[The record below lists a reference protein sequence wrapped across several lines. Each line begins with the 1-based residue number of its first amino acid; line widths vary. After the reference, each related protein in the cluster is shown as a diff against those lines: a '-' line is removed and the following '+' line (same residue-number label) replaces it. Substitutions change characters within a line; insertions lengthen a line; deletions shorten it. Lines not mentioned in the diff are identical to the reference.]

1 MLPEPI
7 NQFEESTEMA
17 SMINTNISSQTAQR
31 NLNSSQASLT
41 TALQRLSS
49 GLRINSA
56 KDDAAGSAIA
66 ERMTSQVRGL
76 NQAVRNANDGISLA
90 QTAEGAVS
98 NIADSLQRMR
108 ELAVQASNASN
119 SATDRASLQKEVSQ
133 LVQQINS
140 VASQTNFNGVSLL
153 DGTFA
158 NAGFQVGAN
167 ANQTITIN
175 SIGNMQ
181 ANALGVGSTSSFS
194 TTITGATIGDQ
205 TNSSSGFSGVGG
217 LYAGALTLN
226 GIAVGATTSDGV
238 STVFSDGSAIA
249 KAAAINAVSGQTGVT
264 ATVGATTIQGA
275 AVGTAGGAFS
285 FDLNGVTISG
295 ITGTV
300 DANANANAV
309 AAAINAKSVQTGV
322 TAAYDTSSNAL
333 TLTAADGRNIEI
345 HNGTM
350 GDTGLT
356 DDTFAF
362 GKVSLSST
370 SANGIQVGGTAAM
383 DQASVS
389 STVTGTGG
397 AYDFSINGVRFTG
410 TTGTNVTKNGE
421 DLVKAINAKSQQ
433 TGVVASF
440 DKDSASLILNA
451 GQDIVIDDDPGGT
464 GGSTAGD
471 SAVAAAT
478 TTADAG
484 TANTVLGF
492 IEQDQSATVTVGAG
506 VATLDLT
513 TVAGAQTAIQTLD
526 AALQTVNNARADL
539 GALQNRFTSSISNLQ
554 TTSDNLSAARSR
566 IQDADFAAETA
577 NLSRAQILQ
586 QAGTAMLAQA
596 NSAPQQVLKLLG

>member
-1 MLPEPI
+1 
-7 NQFEESTEMA
+7 MA
-17 SMINTNISSQTAQR
+17 SMINTNISSMTAQR
-31 NLNSSQASLT
+31 NLNMSQASLT

-90 QTAEGAVS
+90 QTAEGAIT
-98 NIADSLQRMR
+98 NIADALQRMR

-119 SATDRASLQKEVSQ
+119 SSTDRASLQKEVTQ

-140 VASQTNFNGVSLL
+140 VASQTNFNGVNLL

-158 NAGFQVGAN
+158 NAAFQVGAN

-181 ANALGVGSTSSFS
+181 ANALGVGSTSSYAA
-194 TTITGATIGDQ
+194 TITGATIGDQ

-226 GIAVGATTSDGV
+226 GIAVGATSSDGV

-264 ATVGATTIQGA
+264 ATVGSTTVQGA
-275 AVGTAGGAFS
+275 AVGTAGGAFA
-285 FDLNGVTISG
+285 FALNGVTISG
-295 ITGTV
+295 ITGTT
-300 DANANANAV
+300 DANANASAV

-322 TAAYDTSSNAL
+322 TANYDTTSNAL
-333 TLTAADGRNIEI
+333 TLTASDGRNIQI
-345 HNGTM
+345 LDDPNGTGGSTM

-356 DDTFAF
+356 GNSIYF
-362 GKVSLSST
+362 GKLSLSST
-370 SANGIQVGGTAAM
+370 SATGIQVGGAAVM
-383 DQASVS
+383 DQASVT
-389 STVTGTGG
+389 STVTGVGG
-397 AYDFSINGVRFTG
+397 GYDFSINNVRFTG

-421 DLVKAINAKSQQ
+421 DLVKAINAQSQQ

-440 DKDSASLILNA
+440 DAASATLVLNA
-451 GQDIVIDDDPGGT
+451 GGQSIVIDDDPGGT
-464 GGSTAGD
+464 GAPTSGD
-471 SAVAAAT
+471 SALAAAT
-478 TTADAG
+478 TTVDAG

-492 IEQDQSATVTVGAG
+492 IEQDQAATVSAGAG

-513 TVAGAQTAIQTLD
+513 TVSGAQTAIQTLD
-526 AALQTVNNARADL
+526 SALQTINNARADL

-554 TTSDNLSAARSR
+554 TTSDNLSSARSR

-596 NSAPQQVLKLLG
+596 NSAPQTVLKLLG